1 LTEADLKSKLLET
14 YDVQSWRAY
23 QLRSDHD
30 IYRSL
35 REGTPQASLEIG
47 EKGII
52 AAKVIKRAHSRTVA
66 HSNFFEG

>member
-1 LTEADLKSKLLET
+1 LET
-14 YDVQSWRAY
+14 YDLQSWCAY

-52 AAKVIKRAHSRTVA
+52 AAKVIKRADSRAGANGNNVFCA
-66 HSNFFEG
+66 VKVE